1 MGEFGM
7 NKSGVRRIYPASSIS
22 YTVITDK
29 KRIWSSKLEAL
40 KRRSDMEGA
49 LIVIIWA
56 LFRVFLPFVLLV
68 ILGTVLQR
76 QQGPRVHPG

>member
-1 MGEFGM
+1 
-7 NKSGVRRIYPASSIS
+7 
-22 YTVITDK
+22 
-29 KRIWSSKLEAL
+29 
-40 KRRSDMEGA
+40 MEGA

-76 QQGPRVHPG
+76 QQDPRVHMG